1 MTYLVRVFTLFMA
14 LCLPATL
21 SAQDDNSDRGFI
33 QGLLEDALSGEGR
46 SVRLVGFAGAL
57 SSRATIEEITVSDP
71 DGVWLTIS
79 DVAMTWNRSALLR
92 GAIDIEEISA
102 GQIDLPRLPLPAEGE
117 VPTPEASVPFAL
129 PDLPVSVVLE
139 ELSLA
144 RVNLGEGLFGEAASL
159 SVEGSAEL
167 SGGEGQAD
175 LQVQRLDKG
184 GEIAFRGA
192 YSNDSRVLGLNL
204 SVQEPEEGIA
214 VHLLNLP
221 GEPSLS
227 LTLEGNSPIDNFEAQ
242 LQLATDGQERLAG
255 SVILRA
261 DADTDARRFRVD
273 IGGDIAPVVA
283 PAYRDFLGDDV
294 RLVAE
299 VAQGADGRVALN
311 ELELSARALTL
322 TGQAAIGADGWPESL
337 DLQGRIAP
345 PSGDEVVLPIAGGQT
360 TVQGV
365 TLSGTFDAS
374 AGNGW
379 RLEARVAGLR
389 QPAVEIDT
397 LSLTGGGEISRLTNR
412 VDGSLGLNASGL
424 VLADAALAEA
434 VGNSLR
440 GALTFDWQPG
450 SPIILDE
457 IDLAGGDYGLTGAV
471 TVSALDTLNPIVSPD
486 ITLRTDDLSRFA
498 ALSGLD
504 LSGGAEL
511 AIDGGLEPLS
521 GAFDLDVRGTTRELA
536 LGIPQADTLLAGVG
550 SVALQARRNEEG
562 LVVDPLRIATQA
574 AEINGTARLGSGA
587 STARL
592 DAVINETGD
601 VLPGL
606 SGPTTLVATLGQTG
620 DSYDV
625 DADVTIP
632 GAARVNYVG
641 NIQTNLPEGTQIS
654 GRAEASVTR
663 LGAFSELV
671 GRDLNGAAELVI
683 EGTGNPQ
690 AMTFDLTANGTTR
703 DVEVQI
709 PAVDSLLAGQSG
721 IRFVGSRTETGRM
734 EITQLQIDGAA
745 DASFAGVV
753 LGDSLETLDVDGRLT
768 ASVPDLARFS
778 GVTGR
783 QMSGSASVDL
793 TVDGP
798 VMQGPLTVA
807 GNATA
812 QDAVLGLETID
823 PVLRGSTRIDV
834 DAARAEDGTITITRL
849 QTQGA
854 ANATL
859 VGTVAGYE
867 MGEPFDLNALDLDA
881 RLVAAVDDLSRFSGL
896 AGRRLAGA
904 ATLDVT
910 ADGALMQGPLAVA
923 LTASMQDVVL
933 SLPQVDPVLRGAT
946 SVVLDAQRDAAGT
959 ITVARLETT
968 GAANASFIG
977 TVAGFD
983 PQAPG
988 DLDDLAVDGRLT
1000 ADVPNL
1006 SRFSGLAGRDL
1017 AGSATADVTAQ
1028 GQVLDGPL
1036 SVEAIATARNV
1047 AIGMGQVD
1055 SLLGGETRI
1064 DLKGSRDAAGVYT
1077 LERLQTSGAVNATYN
1092 GTLQVAEGDA
1102 VLDGSLNGDIP
1113 ALSALSGLA
1122 GRRLGGSVRF
1132 DADVEGQ
1139 ALNGPL
1145 SLRADV
1151 TAQNLVTSVE
1161 TADRLLRGTTTLN
1174 LQAARD
1180 ASGLLRIERGVLD
1193 ASGID
1198 ATVSG
1203 QYASSSAN
1211 VTLDVS
1217 VPNVGLI
1224 VPDLQGAGTVRGTV
1238 SHSGGP
1244 WQVNLTGTGPGG
1256 IGATARGSIAQ
1267 DFGSANLSLNGS
1279 APLALAN
1286 EQIAPQVI
1294 TGVLNFDVGVN
1305 GPLAL
1310 SSVSG
1315 TVSTNGARL
1324 AVPSASLIIDGLT
1337 GEVRLSGGSA
1347 QVALG
1352 GTLSTGGQ
1360 VRVSGP
1366 ITLSPT
1372 FNANLTV
1379 QLIEAVL
1386 RQADLLETT
1395 ANGTVTV
1402 NGALTGG
1409 AQIGGVINL
1418 GQVEVRIPNLGAS
1431 YSALDGLRHIN
1442 PPADVQR
1449 TLAFAGLNAS
1459 GRESTGAGGGT
1470 AVAYPINLTVNAP
1483 NQIFVRG
1490 RGLDAELGGSLLL
1503 TGTTANLVPQGQ
1515 FDLIRGRLDLLGR
1528 RLDLTDGSVSLR
1540 GSFDPYISFGASTQ
1554 VEDTTITI
1562 RIEGFASEPDLR
1574 VTSDPELPEDE
1585 ALSFFLFGRS
1595 VTNLSPLQAVQLAAA
1610 VRTLSGQGGLGLTE
1624 NLRSGLGV
1632 DNLDIGTDAEGN
1644 AQATVGKYI
1653 SDNIYTDVTVGGDGT
1668 SQINL
1673 NLQVNPNVTVRGR
1686 VGSDGDTGLGVFFEK
1701 DY

>member
-1 MTYLVRVFTLFMA
+1 MTYLTRVFTLFMA
-14 LCLPATL
+14 LCLPAML
-21 SAQDDNSDRGFI
+21 PAQEAETDRGFI

-46 SVRLVGFAGAL
+46 SVRIVGFAGAL

-71 DGVWLTIS
+71 DGIWLTIS

-92 GAIDIEEISA
+92 GAIDIEELTA
-102 GQIDLPRLPLPAEGE
+102 AQIDLPRLPLPAEGA
-117 VPTPEASVPFAL
+117 VPTPEASAPFSL
-129 PDLPVSVVLE
+129 PDLPVSLVLE

-159 SVEGSAEL
+159 TVEGTAQL
-167 SGGEGQAD
+167 ADGEGQAD

-192 YSNDSRVLGLNL
+192 YSNTSRVLGLTL
-204 SVQEPEEGIA
+204 SVQEPEEGI
-214 VHLLNLP
+214 VVNLLNLP
-221 GEPSLS
+221 GRPSLA
-227 LTLEGNSPIDNFEAQ
+227 LTLEGNSPIDNFDAQ

-255 SVILRA
+255 NVILRA
-261 DADTDARRFRVD
+261 DAETEARRFRVD

-283 PAYRDFLGDDV
+283 PAYRDFLGDEV

-299 VAQGADGRVALN
+299 VAQDVDGRVALN
-311 ELELSARALTL
+311 ELELSAQALTL
-322 TGQAAIGADGWPESL
+322 TGEAAIGADGWPETL
-337 DLQGRIAP
+337 DLQGRIVP
-345 PSGDEVVLPIAGGQT
+345 PSGDEVLLPVSGADT
-360 TVQGV
+360 YVQSA

-389 QPAVEIDT
+389 QPAMQIDT
-397 LSLTGGGEISRLTNR
+397 LSLTGGGEISRQTNR
-412 VDGSLGLNASGL
+412 VDGSLALNASGL
-424 VLADAALAEA
+424 DLTDAALAQA

-440 GALTFDWQPG
+440 GALRFDWQPG
-450 SPIILDE
+450 SPLILDE
-457 IDLAGGDYGLTGAV
+457 IELAGGDYGVTGAV

-486 ITLRTDDLSRFA
+486 ITLRTEDLSRFA
-498 ALSGLD
+498 ALAGLA

-511 AIDGGLEPLS
+511 GIDGGLEPRS
-521 GAFDLDVRGTTRELA
+521 GAFDIDVRGTTRDLA

-562 LVVDPLRIATQA
+562 LVVDPLRIATRA
-574 AEINGTARLGSGA
+574 AEINGTARLASGA

-606 SGPTTLVATLGQTG
+606 SGASTLVATLGQTG
-620 DSYDV
+620 DSFDI

-641 NIQTNLPEGTQIS
+641 NIQTNLPLGMQIA
-654 GRAEASVTR
+654 GRAEAMVTR

-671 GRDLNGAAELVI
+671 GRDLGGSAELVI

-690 AMTFDLTANGTTR
+690 ALTFDLTANGTTR

-709 PAVDSLLAGQSG
+709 PAVDSLLAGQNG
-721 IRFVGSRTETGRM
+721 IRFMGSRTDTGRM
-734 EITQLQIDGAA
+734 EITRLEIDGAT
-745 DASFAGVV
+745 DASFAGIVM
-753 LGDSLETLDVDGRLT
+753 GDSLETLDVDGRLT
-768 ASVPDLARFS
+768 ASVPDLGRFS

-783 QMSGSASVDL
+783 SMSGAASVDL

-798 VMQGPLTVA
+798 VMQGPLTVT

-812 QDAVLGLETID
+812 QDAVLGLEAID
-823 PVLRGSTRIDV
+823 PVLQGASRIDL
-834 DAARAEDGTITITRL
+834 DAARAEDGTITVTRL

-854 ANATL
+854 ANA
-859 VGTVAGYE
+859 
-867 MGEPFDLNALDLDA
+867 
-881 RLVAAVDDLSRFSGL
+881 
-896 AGRRLAGA
+896 
-904 ATLDVT
+904 
-910 ADGALMQGPLAVA
+910 
-923 LTASMQDVVL
+923 
-933 SLPQVDPVLRGAT
+933 
-946 SVVLDAQRDAAGT
+946 
-959 ITVARLETT
+959 
-968 GAANASFIG
+968 SFTG

-983 PQAPG
+983 PQAPE
-988 DLDDLAVDGRLT
+988 DLDSLAVDGRLT
-1000 ADVPNL
+1000 ADVPQL
-1006 SRFSGLAGRDL
+1006 SRFSRLAGRDL

-1028 GQVLDGPL
+1028 GQVLQGPL
-1036 SVEAIATARNV
+1036 SVEAIATARGV

-1055 SLLGGETRI
+1055 SLLGGETRL
-1064 DLKGSRDAAGVYT
+1064 DLKGSRDATGVYT
-1077 LERLQTSGAVNATYN
+1077 VERLQTSGAVNATYN

-1102 VLDGSLNGDIP
+1102 ALDGSLVGDIP
-1113 ALSALSGLA
+1113 NLAALSGLA

-1132 DADVEGQ
+1132 DAEVQGQ
-1139 ALNGPL
+1139 ALSGPL

-1151 TAQNLVTSVE
+1151 TAQNLVTAVE
-1161 TADRLLRGTTTLN
+1161 TADRLLRGTTTVN

-1180 ASGLLRIERGVLD
+1180 ANGLLRIERGVLD

-1203 QYASSSAN
+1203 QYASSNAN

-1224 VPDLQGAGTVRGTV
+1224 VPDLQGGGTVRGTV

-1244 WQVNLTGTGPGG
+1244 WQVNLTGTGPGS

-1286 EQIAPQVI
+1286 ERIAPQVL
-1294 TGVLNFDVGVN
+1294 TGVLNFDIGVN

-1315 TVSTNGARL
+1315 RVSTDGARL
-1324 AVPSASLIIDGLT
+1324 AVPSVSLVIDGLS
-1337 GEVRLSGGSA
+1337 GAVRLSGGSA
-1347 QVALG
+1347 QVELG
-1352 GTLSTGGQ
+1352 GRLSSGGQ
-1360 VRVSGP
+1360 LRVSGP
-1366 ITLSPT
+1366 VTLSPP
-1372 FNANLTV
+1372 FNANLTI

-1395 ANGTVTV
+1395 ANGTVTM

-1418 GQVEVRIPNLGAS
+1418 GEVEVRIPNLGAS
-1431 YSALDGLRHIN
+1431 YSALDGLRHID

-1449 TLAFAGLNAS
+1449 TLAFAGLNGS
-1459 GRESTGAGGGT
+1459 GRESTGGGGGS
-1470 AVAYPINLTVNAP
+1470 AVAYPINLRVNAP

-1540 GSFDPYISFGASTQ
+1540 GSFDPYVRFGASTQ
-1554 VEDTTITI
+1554 VEDTMITI

-1632 DNLDIGTDAEGN
+1632 DNLDIGTDADGN
-1644 AQATVGKYI
+1644 AQATVGKYL
-1653 SDNIYTDVTVGGDGT
+1653 SDNIYTDVTVGSDGT

-1686 VGSDGDTGLGVFFEK
+1686 VGSDGDTGLGVFFER